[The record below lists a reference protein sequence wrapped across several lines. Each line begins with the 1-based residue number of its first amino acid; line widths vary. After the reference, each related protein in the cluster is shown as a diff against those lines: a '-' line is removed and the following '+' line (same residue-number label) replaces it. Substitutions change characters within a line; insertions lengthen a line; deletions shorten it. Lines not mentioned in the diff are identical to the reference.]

1 MFVALVIGYA
11 LTIAAVT
18 TWRAERYGASGM
30 TAGMAS
36 MMAAMGT
43 GLSVGY
49 AAGML
54 WHLGWA
60 NLLGVLAG
68 GLHGLWMGRRW
79 GPMAAL
85 DGAGGGVMGGLMG
98 PMLAVMLLYLK
109 TSLVLTA
116 ALMLALQ
123 LLFSAGGLYLVAAAA
138 GGAVGVGWLG
148 LLGRVLG
155 AQGSRIDA
163 AEDHYGLL
171 GVPSDATTSE
181 IAEAFLVQSR
191 RVAQDPQRAARVTAA
206 LGVLSD
212 PVRRARYDA
221 ARLEEMACCDP
232 QPSGST
238 SAGTGDGA
246 RGKRARRK
254 ERQLAAAAAA
264 HTARRETGLLALAVA
279 LAALVLLGNG
289 LLFTP
294 PAGRTA
300 NVPVPSS
307 GARAGAASTDGAR
320 EATPEASSAQVQEV
334 AMSLRYPSYEPSLVE
349 VRRGVPVRLTMEA
362 IGDPG

>member
-18 TWRAERYGASGM
+18 TWRAERHGASGM

-49 AAGML
+49 GAGML

-60 NLLGVLAG
+60 NLVGVLAG

-116 ALMLALQ
+116 VLMLALQ
-123 LLFSAGGLYLVAAAA
+123 LLFSAGALYLVAAAA

-155 AQGSRIDA
+155 AQTSRTDT
-163 AEDHYGLL
+163 AEDHYGVL
-171 GVPSDATTSE
+171 GVLTDATTSE
-181 IAEAFLVQSR
+181 IAEAFLLQSR
-191 RVAQDPQRAARVTAA
+191 RVAQDPRRAARVTAA

-221 ARLEEMACCDP
+221 ARLEEMACCEP
-232 QPSGST
+232 QPSGSRA
-238 SAGTGDGA
+238 AGTGDVPH
-246 RGKRARRK
+246 GKRARKR
-254 ERQLAAAAAA
+254 EREQAAAAA
-264 HTARRETGLLALAVA
+264 HTARRETGMLGVVIA

-294 PAGRTA
+294 PAGGSA

-307 GARAGAASTDGAR
+307 GAPADAASGDGAGD
-320 EATPEASSAQVQEV
+320 ATPAASSAQVQEV